1 MIGFIRTISAIGGFH
16 FNAAKYRFGN
26 FGRSFYFYKK
36 NILCKKRRSG
46 RDKKA
51 GTASERR
58 PQEMER
64 ARQKEQREQETM
76 GIGGAEL
83 ENMRLRRGTE

>member
-1 MIGFIRTISAIGGFH
+1 MR
-16 FNAAKYRFGN
+16 N
-26 FGRSFYFYKK
+26 FGRSFESYKK
-36 NILCKKRRSG
+36 ITLIKKRRSE

-64 ARQKEQREQETM
+64 ARQKAQHEQETM
-76 GIGGAEL
+76 GIGGDEL
-83 ENMRLRRGTE
+83 ENMRLRRVAE